1 MECCSS
7 EQWKHSD
14 AFEISRLLSIL
25 IDKGLF
31 YFCVYKIEYFLWW
44 SLSNFMGWILF
55 TPFIFEERRGM
66 DFDHVLG
73 LVAGLSLFLLGMNS
87 MGMV

>member
-1 MECCSS
+1 
-7 EQWKHSD
+7 
-14 AFEISRLLSIL
+14 
-25 IDKGLF
+25 
-31 YFCVYKIEYFLWW
+31 
-44 SLSNFMGWILF
+44 MGWILF